1 MTGFSAY
8 IIELPVWLAVKET
21 DAELPAGKK
30 LVVSMPAPNIGELL
44 TAFVGTISHA
54 CGLVP
59 TLYTVIEYV
68 IPSWR

>member
-1 MTGFSAY
+1 MK
-8 IIELPVWLAVKET
+8 VT

-30 LVVSMPAPNIGELL
+30 LLMSMPAPNIGELL

-59 TLYTVIEYV
+59 TL
-68 IPSWR
+68 